1 MAVIA
6 YRPVSY
12 YHVCEDVTTGGIFIC
27 SKGDYC
33 PDTLRWEDR
42 MKKCRVSKT
51 CSSFIVYNVR
61 QADWIRINKF
71 IVKSILVGC
80 EPIMVDDMGIS
91 IADGSFFVKDGR
103 AAVPEPITYISRNS
117 FSSSADTLTAVELP
131 PSLQAVGTLAF
142 SGCTELSEVVFS
154 EGLKDLDITA
164 FRGCTKLR
172 ELTLPRSIR
181 SIDRD
186 MLLRMQPDDIY
197 KWCKFRVY
205 KGTVGERY
213 AKGCHLKYEL
223 IDAEN

>member
-1 MAVIA
+1 MAVKPC
-6 YRPVSY
+6 RPVIS

-33 PDTLRWEDR
+33 SDILRREDR
-42 MKKCRVSKT
+42 MNKCCVSKT

-61 QADWIRINKF
+61 HEDWLRINKF
-71 IVKSILVGC
+71 IIKSILIGS
-80 EPIMVDDMGIS
+80 EPLMVDDMGIS
-91 IADGSFFVKDGR
+91 LADGSFLVKNGR
-103 AAVPEPITYISRNS
+103 AVVPEPITYIGSNS
-117 FSSSADTLTAVELP
+117 FSSSADTLTSVELP
-131 PSLQAVGTLAF
+131 LSLQAVGTLAF
-142 SGCTELSEVVFS
+142 SGCTELSEVIFS
-154 EGLKDLDITA
+154 EGLKDLNITA

-186 MLLRMQPDDIY
+186 MMLRIQPNDIY

-205 KGTVGERY
+205 RGTVGERY
-213 AKGCHLKYEL
+213 AKVCHLKYEL